1 MRRAG
6 RVVAEMHERTRQAA
20 RPGAT
25 TADLDRVAREVLER
39 RDARS
44 NFLNYHGF
52 PAVICTSP
60 NDMIVHGIPGGYR
73 LKEGDILSID
83 CGAIIEGYHA
93 DAAFTMAIGDAGPEA
108 LKLIATTEELAKM
121 RRAGKVVAE
130 MHEVTREAAKPGVT
144 TRDLDKLAREVLDRR
159 GARSNFLNYHGFP
172 AVICTSPNDMI
183 VHGIPGDYRLKDG
196 DIISIDCGA
205 IIEGYHGDA
214 AFTMGVGEVDP
225 AALRLIE
232 VTEASLFKGIEQ
244 MVDGNR
250 LSDIGHAVQTVAEG
264 AGFSVVREYVGHA
277 IGTAMHEE
285 PQVPNY
291 GPPGKGPKL
300 RVGMVFAVEP
310 MVNMGG
316 PGTRVLDD
324 GWSVMTADGS
334 LSSHAEHTIAITDNG
349 PEVLTILS

>member
-39 RDARS
+39 RNARS

-60 NDMIVHGIPGGYR
+60 NDMIVHGIPGSYV
-73 LKEGDILSID
+73 LQEGDILSID

-93 DAAFTMAIGDAGPEA
+93 DAAFTMPIGDVGPEA
-108 LKLIATTEELAKM
+108 LKLIATTEESL
-121 RRAGKVVAE
+121 RAGIA
-130 MHEVTREAAKPGVT
+130 T
-144 TRDLDKLAREVLDRR
+144 
-159 GARSNFLNYHGFP
+159 
-172 AVICTSPNDMI
+172 MI
-183 VHGIPGDYRLKDG
+183 
-196 DIISIDCGA
+196 
-205 IIEGYHGDA
+205 
-214 AFTMGVGEVDP
+214 
-225 AALRLIE
+225 
-232 VTEASLFKGIEQ
+232 
-244 MVDGNR
+244 DGNR
-250 LSDIGHAVQTVAEG
+250 LSDIGHAVQTVAE
-264 AGFSVVREYVGHA
+264 AGGYSVVREYVGHA

-310 MVNMGG
+310 MVNLGG
-316 PGTRVLDD
+316 AGTRVLDD
-324 GWSVMTADGS
+324 NWSVVTADGS
-334 LSSHAEHTIAITDNG
+334 LSAHAEHTIAILDDG
-349 PEVLTILS
+349 PEVLTVLD